1 MTVLATAGHVDHGKS
16 TFVNFL
22 TGQETDRLK
31 EEKIRGLTINLGYTY
46 FEFKN
51 KRISI
56 VDVPGHV
63 DYFKNTIAGFA
74 NVDGIIFCID
84 SVQGWSRQS
93 EEHFQAIRNLQINNI
108 FFVLTK
114 TDLLDFPVD
123 KGFIEKKLKSEK
135 LINYTIEEFTYKTS
149 DLKLFQEKIV
159 NFFKSDSF
167 ENPNSLWI
175 DRSFTKDGI
184 GKVITGTASM
194 AFDLENMFLART
206 NKLLEVKEIRNTED
220 KVKNITSTSRI
231 AISLKKGTQDDIGR
245 GDLLTNKVV
254 SSGKYIF
261 AILNGNDNGF
271 KKKGSNRLFVGTTN
285 QIVKRLEII
294 NASEKILIYIE
305 LPNKLSILENQKILI
320 QNIVSND
327 FIGGKIAFVSNNH
340 NLVKTFFRQVRK
352 TESINVEKAFTLLS
366 ENLKENS
373 KDYINISNKYI
384 SKDYL
389 EYMTQKIKEN
399 IKTINSIGV
408 KNYFHD
414 ELFIDDNYI
423 DEFIDKVDGLNII
436 NDQLFVD
443 KETIVDLEIY
453 QNVIKEIS
461 TDLSVKRVDINK
473 FNKESIK
480 ELFMNE
486 YLYRV
491 DKNIIIGKEHKL
503 ELVEILQK
511 LPDNFDISEFK
522 EVSNLSRKYAIPYL
536 EFLDKCLYTSKIDSS
551 GKRKKLV

>member
-1 MTVLATAGHVDHGKS
+1 
-16 TFVNFL
+16 
-22 TGQETDRLK
+22 
-31 EEKIRGLTINLGYTY
+31 
-46 FEFKN
+46 
-51 KRISI
+51 
-56 VDVPGHV
+56 
-63 DYFKNTIAGFA
+63 
-74 NVDGIIFCID
+74 
-84 SVQGWSRQS
+84 
-93 EEHFQAIRNLQINNI
+93 
-108 FFVLTK
+108 
-114 TDLLDFPVD
+114 
-123 KGFIEKKLKSEK
+123 
-135 LINYTIEEFTYKTS
+135 
-149 DLKLFQEKIV
+149 
-159 NFFKSDSF
+159 
-167 ENPNSLWI
+167 
-175 DRSFTKDGI
+175 
-184 GKVITGTASM
+184 
-194 AFDLENMFLART
+194 MFLART

-220 KVKNITSTSRI
+220 KVKNIASTSRI
-231 AISLKKGTQDDIGR
+231 AISLKKGTQDDISR

-261 AILNGNDNGF
+261 AILNGNDKKK

-305 LPNKLSILENQKILI
+305 VPNKLSILENQKILI
-320 QNIVSND
+320 QNMVSND

-352 TESINVEKAFTLLS
+352 SESIDVEKAFTLLS

-389 EYMTQKIKEN
+389 EYMTQKIKKN

-414 ELFIDDNYI
+414 EFFIDDNYI

-503 ELVEILQK
+503 ELVEILKK

>member
-1 MTVLATAGHVDHGKS
+1 
-16 TFVNFL
+16 
-22 TGQETDRLK
+22 
-31 EEKIRGLTINLGYTY
+31 
-46 FEFKN
+46 
-51 KRISI
+51 
-56 VDVPGHV
+56 
-63 DYFKNTIAGFA
+63 
-74 NVDGIIFCID
+74 
-84 SVQGWSRQS
+84 
-93 EEHFQAIRNLQINNI
+93 
-108 FFVLTK
+108 
-114 TDLLDFPVD
+114 
-123 KGFIEKKLKSEK
+123 
-135 LINYTIEEFTYKTS
+135 
-149 DLKLFQEKIV
+149 
-159 NFFKSDSF
+159 
-167 ENPNSLWI
+167 
-175 DRSFTKDGI
+175 
-184 GKVITGTASM
+184 M
-194 AFDLENMFLART
+194 AFDLENMYLART

-245 GDLLTNKVV
+245 GDLLTNKAV

-261 AILNGNDNGF
+261 AILNGNDNEF
-271 KKKGSNRLFVGTTN
+271 KKKGSNRLFVGTIN

-305 LPNKLSILENQKILI
+305 LPNKLPILENQKILI
-320 QNIVSND
+320 QNMVSND
-327 FIGGKIAFVSNNH
+327 FIGGKIAFVSNNN

-352 TESINVEKAFTLLS
+352 TEFIDLEKAFTLLS

-399 IKTINSIGV
+399 IKTINSVGV

-414 ELFIDDNYI
+414 EFFIEDDYI
-423 DEFIDKVDGLNII
+423 DELIDKIDGLNII

-443 KETIVDLEIY
+443 KETVVDLEVY

-491 DKNIIIGKEHKL
+491 DKNIIIGKEHKS

-511 LPDNFDISEFK
+511 LPDIFDVSEFK
-522 EVSNLSRKYAIPYL
+522 VASNLSRKYAIPYL
-536 EFLDKCLYTSKIDSS
+536 EFLDKCLYTSKINSS

>member
-108 FFVLTK
+108 FIVLTK
-114 TDLLDFPVD
+114 TDLLDSSVD
-123 KGFIEKKLKSEK
+123 KGFLEEKLKSEK
-135 LINYTIEEFTYKTS
+135 LIKYTIEEFSHKTS
-149 DLKLFQEKIV
+149 DLKLSQEKIV
-159 NFFKSDSF
+159 DFFKFDSF

-194 AFDLENMFLART
+194 AFDLEDIYLART
-206 NKLLEVKEIRNTED
+206 NKLLEVREIRNTEN

-231 AISLKKGTQDDIGR
+231 AISLKKGAQDDISR
-245 GDLLTNKVV
+245 GDLLTNKTVF
-254 SSGKYIF
+254 SGKYVF
-261 AILNGNDNGF
+261 AILNGNDLRF
-271 KKKGSNRLFVGTTN
+271 TKKGSNRLFVGTTN

-294 NASEKILIYIE
+294 NASEKFLIYIE
-305 LPNKLSILENQKILI
+305 LPNKLPLLENQKILI
-320 QNIVSND
+320 QNMESND
-327 FIGGKIAFVSNNH
+327 FMGGKIAFVSNNN
-340 NLVKTFFRQVRK
+340 NLVKTFFRQVRQN
-352 TESINVEKAFTLLS
+352 ESLDLEKAFTLVS
-366 ENLKENS
+366 ENLKEDS
-373 KDYINISNKYI
+373 KDYLNIDNKYI

-389 EYMTQKIKEN
+389 KSITEKIKEN

-414 ELFIDDNYI
+414 ELFIEDNYI
-423 DEFIDKVDGLNII
+423 DELIDKIDELNII
-436 NDQLFVD
+436 NEKLFVD
-443 KETIVDLEIY
+443 KKTYVNLEVY
-453 QNVIKEIS
+453 ENVIKEIS

-491 DKNIIIGKEHKL
+491 DKNIIIGKEHKS
-503 ELVEILQK
+503 ELVEILKK
-511 LPDNFDISEFK
+511 LPDNFDVSEFK